1 MPDALMTNYFVRTHY
16 ILSHFLIDVYYCL
29 FISAMAFTTWVSGLI
44 TAAKATGI
52 VALRPVQSI
61 EASFTILVECGEDL
75 PRSIGDDKLR
85 ADIDKMNYILQSTT
99 DEMICNMHENK
110 DTKMTN
116 LINLYVYL
124 GHLLQFFKPWLV
136 GSVSLR
142 MVELT
147 IKTGL
152 SAQSPLTFAYFGGIL
167 VTSGRINEGYRLGES
182 GMKYFSFA

>member
-1 MPDALMTNYFVRTHY
+1 MIFK
-16 ILSHFLIDVYYCL
+16 
-29 FISAMAFTTWVSGLI
+29 TTCVSGLV
-44 TAAKATGI
+44 TAVKATGI

-61 EASFTILVECGEDL
+61 EASFAILVECGEDL
-75 PRSIGDDKLR
+75 PRSMRDDKLR
-85 ADIDKMNYILQSTT
+85 ADIDVMNYILQSTT
-99 DEMICNMHENK
+99 DDMICKMHENK
-110 DTKMTN
+110 DTKMIN

-152 SAQSPLTFAYFGGIL
+152 SANSPLPFAYFGGVL
-167 VTSGRINEGYRLGES
+167 VTSGNINEGYRLGES
-182 GMKYFSFA
+182 CVTYFSLAYNCFSSSLTYLYIT